1 MNYIRFT
8 TLFPVLALLMLVY
21 PYAAHAAVG
30 PGIVLEE
37 RFFAAGK
44 VQEGEVI
51 EHIFTFSNEGD
62 KVLNIDV
69 KSD

>member
-1 MNYIRFT
+1 MKKIPFII
-8 TLFPVLALLMLVY
+8 LFPLLVSLMPVY
-21 PYAAHAAVG
+21 PYAADAAGG

-44 VQEGEVI
+44 VQEGAVI
-51 EHIFTFSNEGD
+51 EHIFTFSNKGD